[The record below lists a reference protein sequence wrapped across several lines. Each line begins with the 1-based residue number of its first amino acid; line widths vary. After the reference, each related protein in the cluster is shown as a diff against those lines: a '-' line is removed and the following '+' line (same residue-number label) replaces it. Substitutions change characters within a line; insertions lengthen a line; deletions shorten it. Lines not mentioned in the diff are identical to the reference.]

1 MSTPPVPMLSQ
12 GRRDLLVLLLAWAAG
27 SVDAIGFLGLDH
39 VFTANMTGNTVL
51 LGLSLGEG
59 RSLAAVANIVA
70 LIGFTLGVASG
81 ALIVEWDNR
90 KGEWDRRVTGALFL
104 EAVMLAA
111 FTLFWHLTPGGEA
124 RSSAALYI
132 LIALSAAAMGI
143 QSAAVRRL
151 NLPGVTT
158 TYVTGTMTSLI
169 AGLTSKFHAAR
180 LPAAQKSASAET
192 KPSSGHARL
201 QAGVI
206 VIYGLSALASGFFQ
220 IHVPQLVAIA
230 PLFAIALVLLLV
242 GVAHKKHESRND
254 AAASG
259 E

>member
-1 MSTPPVPMLSQ
+1 MSTAPVPMLSRGQ
-12 GRRDLLVLLLAWAAG
+12 RDSLVLLLAWAAG
-27 SVDAIGFLGLDH
+27 SVDAIGFLGLGH

-70 LIGFTLGVASG
+70 LIGFTLGVAFG
-81 ALIVEWDNR
+81 ALIVERDTK

-104 EAVMLAA
+104 EALMLAA

-151 NLPGVTT
+151 NLPGVAT

-169 AGLTSKFHAAR
+169 AGLTSKLHASR
-180 LPAAQKSASAET
+180 PAPQESAMGT
-192 KPSSGHARL
+192 KPAGSHMGL
-201 QAGVI
+201 QASVI

-230 PLFAIALVLLLV
+230 PLFAISVVLLFV
-242 GVAHKKHESRND
+242 SFAHKGHASRMD
-254 AAASG
+254 T

>member
-1 MSTPPVPMLSQ
+1 MSAMPDAMLSR
-12 GRRDLLVLLLAWAAG
+12 GSRDSLVLLLAWAAG

-59 RSLAAVANIVA
+59 RSIAALANVIA
-70 LIGFTLGVASG
+70 LIGFTLGVTFG
-81 ALIVEWDNR
+81 ALIVERDGK
-90 KGEWDRRVTGALFL
+90 KGEWDRRVTSALFL
-104 EAVMLAA
+104 EALMLTA
-111 FTLFWHLTPGGEA
+111 FTLFWHLTPGGAE
-124 RSSAALYI
+124 RSSVALYI

-169 AGLTSKFHAAR
+169 AGLTSKLHAAR
-180 LPAAQKSASAET
+180 LPAAQKPAAPEA

-201 QAGVI
+201 QASVI

-220 IHVPQLVAIA
+220 MHVPSLVAIA
-230 PLFAIALVLLLV
+230 PPLAISVVLLVV
-242 GVAHKKHESRND
+242 GFAHREHASRVE
-254 AAASG
+254 A